1 VARRDGNTANLGNAM
16 QLEKAQRGKQQRF
29 MPPATK
35 AELEQAVEIAREIRQ
50 RERYNRIDYYDPYP
64 YQKAF
69 HDTGSTCNQRLLMA
83 ANRIGKSYCGS
94 AEMSYHLT
102 GLYPKWWK
110 GRRFRQP
117 IVGWAGGVSN
127 ETTRDIVQF
136 ELLGSPDDPEAFGS
150 GTVPRKLII
159 KTERKPGVPNAKSVA
174 LIKHVSGGNS
184 SLFFKAYEMGVEKW
198 QGRSVDCIWLDEE
211 PSREIYSQAVTRT
224 LDRRGMVYMTFTP
237 EAGMTETVAS
247 FMNNLKPG
255 QSLDNATWDDAS
267 ERVMSMKGNRGHLN
281 EGVMEQILSSYAP
294 HEREMRRYGRPSI
307 GSGLVF
313 PVPEEKILI
322 DPFTIEAHWPRIAA
336 IDFGFDH
343 PTAVVWTAWDREED
357 MYYIYDCY
365 RQAKA
370 PPSVH
375 AASIQNRPNFVPL
388 AWPHDGNRRD
398 SMGNPGLAEQYRN
411 LGCNMLPF
419 HFENPPA
426 LGEKKG
432 GNSIEVGIMDML
444 QKMENGQF
452 KVFSTLKEWFEEFRM
467 YHRKDGKIIPL
478 RDDLMSATRY
488 AIMSMRF
495 GISGED
501 PQWTKDIEYRDYG
514 II

>member
-1 VARRDGNTANLGNAM
+1 M
-16 QLEKAQRGKQQRF
+16 QVSLVHKSKQERFTQAATKEELEK
-29 MPPATK
+29 
-35 AELEQAVEIAREIRQ
+35 AVEIARTIRQ
-50 RERYNRIDYYDPYP
+50 RERYNRIDNYDPYP
-64 YQKAF
+64 YQLAF
-69 HDTGSTCNQRLLMA
+69 HETGSVANQRLLMA

-94 AEMSYHLT
+94 MEMSYHLT
-102 GLYPKWWK
+102 GLYPSWWK
-110 GRRFRQP
+110 GRRFTQP

-150 GTVPRKLII
+150 GTIPKKYII

-174 LIKHVSGGNS
+174 LIQHVSGGNS

-211 PSREIYSQAVTRT
+211 PSRELYSQAVTRT
-224 LDRRGMVYMTFTP
+224 LDRQGVVYMTFTP

-247 FMNNLKPG
+247 FMNNIKPG
-255 QSLDNATWDDAS
+255 QSLNNATWDDAS

-281 EGVMEQILSSYAP
+281 EAVMEQILSSYAP
-294 HEREMRRYGRPSI
+294 DEREMRRYGRPSI

-313 PVPEEKILI
+313 PVSEERIII
-322 DPFTIEAHWPRIAA
+322 DPFAIPAHWPRMAA

-357 MYYIYDCY
+357 IYYVYDCY

-370 PPSVH
+370 PPAVH
-375 AASIQNRPNFVPL
+375 AQTIRSRPSFIPV

-411 LGCNMLPF
+411 LACNMLPF

-432 GNSIEVGIMDML
+432 GNSIEVGIMEIL
-444 QKMENGQF
+444 QKMEDEEF
-452 KVFSTLKEWFEEFRM
+452 KVFSTLHDWFEEFRM

-488 AIMSMRF
+488 AIMSLRF
-495 GISGED
+495 GVSGED
-501 PQWTKDIEYRDYG
+501 PLWTKEIKYQNYG